1 MEGNSLQQI
10 LRSVL
15 MATQGMTFG
24 SGREEQ
30 RRNYMYLF
38 YRSITLQV
46 LGSNFTKLP
55 LIKSSLFFLFF
66 FHITKQGIF
75 FSSIFGGTA
84 FFKDYCNNPE
94 DLLRIIWQQF

>member
-1 MEGNSLQQI
+1 
-10 LRSVL
+10 

-46 LGSNFTKLP
+46 LGSNFTKLI

-66 FHITKQGIF
+66 FFHITKQGIF
-75 FSSIFGGTA
+75 FFSSIFGGMA

-94 DLLRIIWQQF
+94 DLLRSIWQQF